1 MSSIQSCS
9 QPWHTT
15 PTTVSKPSFWCV
27 CVRATY
33 PDFSAQGVAL
43 RCKLELCFLEGK
55 RFVGNVELLG
65 QDDLGIADESVDL
78 RINLGLES
86 LDEAL
91 DLVLILVGVQN
102 LHVRAAP

>member
-1 MSSIQSCS
+1 
-9 QPWHTT
+9 
-15 PTTVSKPSFWCV
+15 V
-27 CVRATY
+27 CGTY

-55 RFVGNVELLG
+55 RLVGNVELLG